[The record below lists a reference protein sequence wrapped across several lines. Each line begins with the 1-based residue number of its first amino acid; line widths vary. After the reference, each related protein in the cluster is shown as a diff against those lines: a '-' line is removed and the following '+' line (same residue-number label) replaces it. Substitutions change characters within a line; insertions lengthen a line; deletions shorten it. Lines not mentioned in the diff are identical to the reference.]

1 MVHVLYLQGL
11 KESILF
17 NFIYPCDNVDHIL
30 FFALI
35 LSKLHY
41 VTATAAVYTSQYMWC
56 MQWLQ
61 HDWFFAACLL
71 GGGGGEHTVRPEL
84 STGWRPCFIHLLFTT
99 NLVTCHATEINK
111 AHLPAR
117 RRRAP

>member
-56 MQWLQ
+56 MQF
-61 HDWFFAACLL
+61 HVAA
-71 GGGGGEHTVRPEL
+71 T
-84 STGWRPCFIHLLFTT
+84 
-99 NLVTCHATEINK
+99 
-111 AHLPAR
+111 
-117 RRRAP
+117 